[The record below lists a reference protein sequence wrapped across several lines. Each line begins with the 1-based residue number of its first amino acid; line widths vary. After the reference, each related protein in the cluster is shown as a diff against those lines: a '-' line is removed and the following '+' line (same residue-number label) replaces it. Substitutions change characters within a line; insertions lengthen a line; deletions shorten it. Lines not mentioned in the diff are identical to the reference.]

1 MMCCGTDR
9 DGSMYR
15 QECDGVNVRAGSY
28 PTVLEDHR
36 RQVQQSLPATPHAI
50 SPSQGQGGVRRDEK
64 ERGRD
69 VMAACQKE
77 AHPILSLLPI
87 LSWSKTSTRSRMSWL
102 SGRILN
108 AKVWSNCGFSVF
120 GRTSVLR
127 WSGVSVRISSS
138 RVSTTNGSLD
148 LLLRQPSTRFKL
160 ESAGLGVRSG
170 LVRGHCELT
179 ICLPTSA
186 LCSCSP

>member
-1 MMCCGTDR
+1 MR
-9 DGSMYR
+9 KSLDGM
-15 QECDGVNVRAGSY
+15 
-28 PTVLEDHR
+28 PWL
-36 RQVQQSLPATPHAI
+36 
-50 SPSQGQGGVRRDEK
+50 EK
-64 ERGRD
+64 ET
-69 VMAACQKE
+69 
-77 AHPILSLLPI
+77 HPILSLLPI

-160 ESAGLGVRSG
+160 EPAGMGG
-170 LVRGHCELT
+170 LSRACQGPL
-179 ICLPTSA
+179 
-186 LCSCSP
+186 